1 MIYTGRHYAS
11 AIYSVVMCPSVCL
24 SQVGTASKRLDESN
38 WFLTWRLPFIYS
50 TRCYKV
56 TWTWVS
62 PKIGV
67 LPSGILSQTPDLET
81 FAKQVDRVVNNTRR
95 RRRRSSLL
103 TTPIISYHI
112 ISYQKFTVRPL
123 LREPTP

>member
-11 AIYSVVMCPSVCL
+11 AIYSVVMCPSICL

-38 WFLTWRLPFIYS
+38 WFLTWRLPFTYS

-56 TWTWVS
+56 DLGIS
-62 PKIGV
+62 KIGV

-81 FAKQVDRVVNNTRR
+81 FAKEVDRVVNNTRC

-112 ISYQKFTVRPL
+112 RNL
-123 LREPTP
+123 